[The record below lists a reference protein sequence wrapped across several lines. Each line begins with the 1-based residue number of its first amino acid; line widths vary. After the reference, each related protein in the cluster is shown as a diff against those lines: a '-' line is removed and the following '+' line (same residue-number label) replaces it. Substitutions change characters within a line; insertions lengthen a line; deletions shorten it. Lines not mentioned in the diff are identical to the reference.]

1 LKEIFLLIFFVIL
14 VIFIT
19 GILINP
25 FANNNSDIIK
35 EVFKALIDLSIPV
48 LIGSILVTIASS
60 LYNTHQEYNKVRKDL
75 IEELLHSYNKVKKIR
90 RIQKY
95 EKSDTLDF
103 IEIQFHDLIDVQLEF
118 EYYMNQID
126 LYRNIFEKEKAILL
140 LHMAHQMER
149 YLNKLLQEFGDLIKS
164 KKGNIEKTKT
174 QNKIEEDNEKIR
186 EFVNDDG
193 FNRDFTEFFHVSLY
207 LIRNDFLSH
216 TQRSIKS
223 EEWSIINSILTSKE
237 YKDFLKE
244 IKEED

>member
-1 LKEIFLLIFFVIL
+1 M
-14 VIFIT
+14 IFII

-25 FANNNSDIIK
+25 FANNNSDILK

-90 RIQKY
+90 RIQTY

-103 IEIQFHDLIDVQLEF
+103 IEIQFHDLINVQLEF
-118 EYYMNQID
+118 EYYMKQID

-140 LHMAHQMER
+140 LHMAHQMES
-149 YLNKLLQEFGDLIKS
+149 YLNKLLQEFGKLIKS
-164 KKGNIEKTKT
+164 KNRNIEKTET
-174 QNKIEEDNEKIR
+174 QNKIGEEDNEKIR
-186 EFVNDDG
+186 QFVNDDG
-193 FNRDFTEFFHVSLY
+193 FNRDFTEYFHVSLY

-216 TQRSIKS
+216 TQRSLKS
-223 EEWSIINSILTSKE
+223 EKWSIINSILISDE
-237 YKDFLKE
+237 YKEFLKE
-244 IKEED
+244 LEEEK